1 MSWAV
6 PKGIPLDPGVNRLAV
21 PTEDHPL
28 DYLEFEGEIPPGVY
42 GAGTVMIWDRGT
54 YECEKW
60 TDREVKVVFHGQRV
74 RRRYVVLKTGE
85 RRWLIRRLDPPEDP
99 THEPMPAA
107 VNPMKAMLV
116 DTLPSDD
123 DRRGN
128 ETKWDGYRIIAF
140 VQAGRVRLQTRN
152 LLDATGEFPEI
163 HGLGDALAGHEVVL
177 DGEITAFDDEGRPS
191 FSALQRRGR
200 RRPTVVYMVFD
211 LLYLDGRSTMK
222 LPYVER
228 RRLLDQLDMADG
240 PSWRVPGYQ
249 IDDGA
254 ALLEATRAQG
264 LEGIISKRL
273 DGRYEP
279 GKRSRSWLKVKNWG
293 RQEFVVAGWMPG
305 KGGRSGRLG
314 SLLLGYYDRHGHLH
328 YAGRVGTGFTAA
340 ELGQLED
347 LLRPLVAVR
356 RRSRRIR
363 RYTPRSADTRAS
375 WSHVSPPK
383 WPSRSGPTSARSV
396 SPPTRGYAMTR
407 TPRGRQGD
415 ARSRLVTGPEPEETT
430 PPATG
435 SRHSTSAPRGR
446 GMSCARSPRDHDE
459 SPRSR
464 RRLVRRRGPRRTG
477 ESRHGKEA
485 EMTNG
490 ERATGTPDE
499 QYDLVSV
506 LYHALHGGETSQQ
519 YIDDARKAGD
529 DELAAFVEQ
538 VQVEERNRAERA
550 KRLLA
555 ARLQPAVR

>member
-1 MSWAV
+1 VRTWAGRCPPTTASTANRRKRDFAVTPEPAGDRAPYGDEPQELHPPRFVVHEHHARRLHWDLRLEHEGVAVSWAV

-107 VNPMKAMLV
+107 VTPMKAMLV

-228 RRLLDQLDMADG
+228 RRLLDQLDIADG

-264 LEGIISKRL
+264 LEGISSKRL
-273 DGRYEP
+273 DGSYEP
-279 GKRSRSWLKVKNWG
+279 GRRSRSWLKVKNWG

-347 LLRPLVAVR
+347 LLRPLARRTSPFAPDPPLHAEVR
-356 RRSRRIR
+356 RHARFVE
-363 RYTPRSADTRAS
+363 PR
-375 WSHVSPPK
+375 
-383 WPSRSGPTSARSV
+383 
-396 SPPTRGYAMTR
+396 
-407 TPRGRQGD
+407 
-415 ARSRLVTGPEPEETT
+415 
-430 PPATG
+430 
-435 SRHSTSAPRGR
+435 
-446 GMSCARSPRDHDE
+446 
-459 SPRSR
+459 
-464 RRLVRRRGPRRTG
+464 
-477 ESRHGKEA
+477 
-485 EMTNG
+485 
-490 ERATGTPDE
+490 
-499 QYDLVSV
+499 
-506 LYHALHGGETSQQ
+506 
-519 YIDDARKAGD
+519 
-529 DELAAFVEQ
+529 LAAEVAFSEWTHLGTI
-538 VQVEERNRAERA
+538 R
-550 KRLLA
+550 
-555 ARLQPAVR
+555 QPSYKGLRHDKDPREVVRETPGRDS